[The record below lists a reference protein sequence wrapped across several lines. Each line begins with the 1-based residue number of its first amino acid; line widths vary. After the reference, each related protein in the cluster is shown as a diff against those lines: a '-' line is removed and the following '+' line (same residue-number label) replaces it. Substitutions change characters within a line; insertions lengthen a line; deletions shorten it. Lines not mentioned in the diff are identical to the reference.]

1 VVGKEVEDDVDGAT
15 LVEINGWI
23 DGCRGVVTPNSPEDV
38 TPLICIHY
46 LNDFFLFSWFVCE

>member
-15 LVEINGWI
+15 LVEANGRI
-23 DGCRGVVTPNSPEDV
+23 DGCRGVVVPNSPQNV

-46 LNDFFLFSWFVCE
+46 LNECFLFSWFVCE